1 MTSLLKNA
9 KSIDKQSLEVNMI
22 GEIINDKYKIE
33 SVFSESHMYEI
44 FTAIEAA
51 TGQTVVLKLMKEEM
65 AVNAERVKFFSEEIK
80 NFASLSH
87 PNIAEVLD
95 LDVFEDRPY
104 VVSPLIQGTELNLVM
119 KNEVLSLPDSV
130 KIIQD
135 LAAVLQCAADH
146 KIDNRNIN
154 LSNVIRKKD
163 GHITVLSFTL
173 PRLKLITSNP
183 VKRNE
188 NAGIQ
193 ADLYFLGT
201 ALYELLAG
209 KSPIRKIGGL
219 HELWDMNL
227 EKELRIRHPELEP
240 SQQRKIVDFI
250 RKTLTREMNLRFN
263 SYEEFLK
270 AIADLAGDFRQ
281 TVIKNKVSRQMS
293 MASHIVDVLN
303 NKINN
308 TSTIITAGSNDPKP
322 TKANML
328 TAKAALKTIG
338 STKTT
343 TQQQGYAEEACT
355 EGNLAL
361 SLNNNELSDEENNNL
376 QIKQS
381 KTTPQLKL
389 IKNTKTTGKSSEW
402 ADERSF
408 MKSPVVIIGLIL
420 VVMVILILFW

>member
-1 MTSLLKNA
+1 
-9 KSIDKQSLEVNMI
+9 MI

-33 SVFSESHMYEI
+33 SVFSESYMYEI

-65 AVNAERVKFFSEEIK
+65 AVNAERVRIFSEEIK

-87 PNIAEVLD
+87 PNIAEILD
-95 LDVFEDRPY
+95 LDMFEDRPY
-104 VVSPLIQGTELNLVM
+104 VVSPLISGKELNFVM
-119 KNEVLSLPDSV
+119 KDEVLSLPDSV

-146 KIDNRNIN
+146 KIENRNIN

-163 GHITVLSFTL
+163 GHVTVLSFTL
-173 PRLKLITSNP
+173 PRLKLISSNP

-250 RKTLTREMNLRFN
+250 RKTLTREMNQRFN

-281 TVIKNKVSRQMS
+281 TVIRNKVSRQMS

-303 NKINN
+303 NKFN
-308 TSTIITAGSNDPKP
+308 
-322 TKANML
+322 
-328 TAKAALKTIG
+328 
-338 STKTT
+338 TT
-343 TQQQGYAEEACT
+343 TTIVGGSVTEPVKTSKSTTSNSAAVLKAVDSKPSKEQQTGYAEECVD
-355 EGNLAL
+355 GNLAL
-361 SLNNNELSDEENNNL
+361 SIQNDEVSDEEKKEL
-376 QIKQS
+376 DVVSTKS
-381 KTTPQLKL
+381 APHLKL
-389 IKNTKTTGKSSEW
+389 IKNTKTTKITKNKSSEW
-402 ADERSF
+402 AEDKNL
-408 MKSPVVIIGLIL
+408 MKSPVFIIGFVLAI
-420 VVMVILILFW
+420 MVLLILFW

>member
-1 MTSLLKNA
+1 
-9 KSIDKQSLEVNMI
+9 MI

-33 SVFSESHMYEI
+33 SVFSESYMYEI

-65 AVNAERVKFFSEEIK
+65 AVNAERVRVFSEEIK

-87 PNIAEVLD
+87 PNIAEILD
-95 LDVFEDRPY
+95 LDMFEDRPY
-104 VVSPLIQGTELNLVM
+104 VVSPLISGKELNFVM
-119 KNEVLSLPDSV
+119 KEEVLSLPDSV

-146 KIDNRNIN
+146 KIENRNIN

-163 GHITVLSFTL
+163 GHVTVLSFTL
-173 PRLKLITSNP
+173 PRLKLITANP

-250 RKTLTREMNLRFN
+250 RKTLTREMNLRFS
-263 SYEEFLK
+263 SYEGFLK

-281 TVIKNKVSRQMS
+281 SNIRNKVSRQMS

-303 NKINN
+303 NKINTTTTLVATGVSDSGKTSK
-308 TSTIITAGSNDPKP
+308 TSTSAAVLKAVDSKP
-322 TKANML
+322 SKE
-328 TAKAALKTIG
+328 
-338 STKTT
+338 
-343 TQQQGYAEEACT
+343 QQTGYAEECVD
-355 EGNLAL
+355 GNLAL
-361 SLNNNELSDEENNNL
+361 SIQGNELSNEENDNL
-376 QIKQS
+376 NIISPKS
-381 KTTPQLKL
+381 APYLKL
-389 IKNTKTTGKSSEW
+389 VKNTKTTKKVRKQANEW
-402 ADERSF
+402 AEEKNI
-408 MKSPVVIIGLIL
+408 MKSPVFIIGLIL
-420 VVMVILILFW
+420 AIMVLLILFW

>member
-1 MTSLLKNA
+1 
-9 KSIDKQSLEVNMI
+9 MI

-33 SVFSESHMYEI
+33 SVFSESYMYEI

-65 AVNAERVKFFSEEIK
+65 AVSAERVRVFSEEIK

-87 PNIAEVLD
+87 PNIAEILD
-95 LDVFEDRPY
+95 LDMFEDRPY
-104 VVSPLIQGTELNLVM
+104 VVSPLISGKELNFVM
-119 KNEVLSLPDSV
+119 KEEVLSLPDSV

-146 KIDNRNIN
+146 KIENRNIN

-163 GHITVLSFTL
+163 GHVTVLSFTL
-173 PRLKLITSNP
+173 PRLKLITANP

-240 SQQRKIVDFI
+240 AQQRKIVDFI
-250 RKTLTREMNLRFN
+250 RKTLTREMNQRFN

-281 TVIKNKVSRQMS
+281 ANIRNKVSRQMS

-303 NKINN
+303 NKFN
-308 TSTIITAGSNDPKP
+308 S
-322 TKANML
+322 
-328 TAKAALKTIG
+328 
-338 STKTT
+338 TT
-343 TQQQGYAEEACT
+343 TIVGTGASESVKTSKSSASAAVLKAVDAKPSKEQQAGYAEECVD
-355 EGNLAL
+355 GNLAL
-361 SLNNNELSDEENNNL
+361 SIQGDDLSEEENGNSEL
-376 QIKQS
+376 VSPKS
-381 KTTPQLKL
+381 APYLKL
-389 IKNTKTTGKSSEW
+389 VKNTKTAKKEKKQTNEW
-402 ADERSF
+402 AEEKNI
-408 MKSPVVIIGLIL
+408 MKSPVVIIGFIL
-420 VVMVILILFW
+420 AIMVLLILFW

>member
-1 MTSLLKNA
+1 
-9 KSIDKQSLEVNMI
+9 MI

-33 SVFSESHMYEI
+33 SVFSESYMYEI

-65 AVNAERVKFFSEEIK
+65 AVNAERVRMFSEEIK

-87 PNIAEVLD
+87 PNIAEILD
-95 LDVFEDRPY
+95 LDMFEDRPY
-104 VVSPLIQGTELNLVM
+104 VVSPLISGKELNFVM
-119 KNEVLSLPDSV
+119 KEELLSLPDSV

-146 KIDNRNIN
+146 KIENRNIN

-163 GHITVLSFTL
+163 GHVTVLSFTL
-173 PRLKLITSNP
+173 PRLKLITSTP

-227 EKELRIRHPELEP
+227 EKDLRIRHPELEP
-240 SQQRKIVDFI
+240 SQQKKIVEFI
-250 RKTLTREMNLRFN
+250 RKTLTREMNQRFN

-281 TVIKNKVSRQMS
+281 KNIRNKVSRQMS

-303 NKINN
+303 NKIN
-308 TSTIITAGSNDPKP
+308 TTTTIVGSGMNEP
-322 TKANML
+322 
-328 TAKAALKTIG
+328 LKT
-338 STKTT
+338 SKSNNQTSVAVLKTVDSNHVKEQKT
-343 TQQQGYAEEACT
+343 GYAET
-355 EGNLAL
+355 DNPVEGNLAL
-361 SLNNNELSDEENNNL
+361 SLQNDEVSEVEDEN
-376 QIKQS
+376 IQS
-381 KTTPQLKL
+381 APQKSAPLLKL
-389 IKNTKTTGKSSEW
+389 IKNSKIDNKTKQKSNEW
-402 ADERSF
+402 AEERSLT
-408 MKSPVVIIGLIL
+408 KSPVFIIGLIL
-420 VVMVILILFW
+420 AVMVLLILFW

>member
-1 MTSLLKNA
+1 
-9 KSIDKQSLEVNMI
+9 MI

-33 SVFSESHMYEI
+33 SVFSESYMYEI

-65 AVNAERVKFFSEEIK
+65 AVNAERVRIFSEEIK

-87 PNIAEVLD
+87 PNIAEILD
-95 LDVFEDRPY
+95 LDMFEDRPY
-104 VVSPLIQGTELNLVM
+104 VVSPLISGKELNFVM
-119 KNEVLSLPDSV
+119 KEEVLSLPDSV

-135 LAAVLQCAADH
+135 LAAVLQCAADN
-146 KIDNRNIN
+146 KIENRNIN

-163 GHITVLSFTL
+163 GHVTVLSFTL
-173 PRLKLITSNP
+173 PRLKLISSNP

-240 SQQRKIVDFI
+240 SQQKRIVDFI
-250 RKTLTREMNLRFN
+250 RKTLTREMNQRFN

-270 AIADLAGDFRQ
+270 SIADLAGDFRQ
-281 TVIKNKVSRQMS
+281 KTIRNKVSRQMS

-303 NKINN
+303 NKINTTTTIVGSGLN
-308 TSTIITAGSNDPKP
+308 ESVKTTKTSTSTAVL
-322 TKANML
+322 KAVDSKSSKEL
-328 TAKAALKTIG
+328 
-338 STKTT
+338 
-343 TQQQGYAEEACT
+343 QPGYAEECVD
-355 EGNLAL
+355 GNLAL
-361 SLNNNELSDEENNNL
+361 SIQSDEVSEEEKDCL
-376 QIKQS
+376 EVVSPKS
-381 KTTPQLKL
+381 APHLKL
-389 IKNTKTTGKSSEW
+389 IKNTKTAKKVKNQSSEW
-402 ADERSF
+402 AEDKNI
-408 MKSPVVIIGLIL
+408 MKSPVFIIGIIL
-420 VVMVILILFW
+420 AVMVLLILFW

>member
-1 MTSLLKNA
+1 
-9 KSIDKQSLEVNMI
+9 MI

-33 SVFSESHMYEI
+33 SVFSESYMYEI

-65 AVNAERVKFFSEEIK
+65 AVSAERVRVFSEEIK

-87 PNIAEVLD
+87 PNIAEILD
-95 LDVFEDRPY
+95 LDMFEDRPY
-104 VVSPLIQGTELNLVM
+104 VVSPLISGKELNFVM
-119 KNEVLSLPDSV
+119 KEEVLSLPDSV

-146 KIDNRNIN
+146 KIENRNIN

-163 GHITVLSFTL
+163 GHVTVLSFTL
-173 PRLKLITSNP
+173 PRLKLITANP

-250 RKTLTREMNLRFN
+250 RKTLTREMNQRFN

-281 TVIKNKVSRQMS
+281 ANIRNKVSRQMS

-303 NKINN
+303 NKFN
-308 TSTIITAGSNDPKP
+308 S
-322 TKANML
+322 
-328 TAKAALKTIG
+328 
-338 STKTT
+338 TT
-343 TQQQGYAEEACT
+343 TIVGTGASEAVKTSKSSASATVLKAVDAKTSKEQQTGYAEECVD
-355 EGNLAL
+355 GNLAL
-361 SLNNNELSDEENNNL
+361 SIQGEDLSEEENGNAEL
-376 QIKQS
+376 VSPKS
-381 KTTPQLKL
+381 APYLKL
-389 IKNTKTTGKSSEW
+389 VKNTKTAKKEKKQTNEW
-402 ADERSF
+402 AEEKNI
-408 MKSPVVIIGLIL
+408 MKSPVVIIGFIL
-420 VVMVILILFW
+420 AIMVLLILFW

>member
-1 MTSLLKNA
+1 
-9 KSIDKQSLEVNMI
+9 MI

-33 SVFSESHMYEI
+33 SVFSESYMYEI

-65 AVNAERVKFFSEEIK
+65 AVNAERVKIFSEEIK

-95 LDVFEDRPY
+95 LDMFEDRPY
-104 VVSPLIQGTELNLVM
+104 VVSPLISGKELNFVM
-119 KNEVLSLPDSV
+119 KEEVLSLPDSV

-135 LAAVLQCAADH
+135 LAAVLQCAAEH
-146 KIDNRNIN
+146 KIENRNIN

-163 GHITVLSFTL
+163 GHVTVLSFTL
-173 PRLKLITSNP
+173 PRLKLISSSP

-188 NAGIQ
+188 SSGIQ

-201 ALYELLAG
+201 ALYEMLAG

-250 RKTLTREMNLRFN
+250 RKTLTREMNQRFN

-270 AIADLAGDFRQ
+270 AIADLVGDFRQ
-281 TVIKNKVSRQMS
+281 TNIRKKVSRQMS

-303 NKINN
+303 NKFNSTTTIVGNN
-308 TSTIITAGSNDPKP
+308 ASESVKTTKSATAGAVL
-322 TKANML
+322 KAVDS
-328 TAKAALKTIG
+328 KASKE
-338 STKTT
+338 
-343 TQQQGYAEEACT
+343 QQAGYAENYVD
-355 EGNLAL
+355 GNLAL
-361 SLNNNELSDEENNNL
+361 SIDTDNVSEEEKDGL
-376 QIKQS
+376 KLVS
-381 KTTPQLKL
+381 PKSAPHLKL
-389 IKNTKTTGKSSEW
+389 IKNVKKVKKSNNQSSEW
-402 ADERSF
+402 AEDKNI
-408 MKSPVVIIGLIL
+408 MKSPVVVIGFIL
-420 VVMVILILFW
+420 AIMVLLILFW

>member
-1 MTSLLKNA
+1 
-9 KSIDKQSLEVNMI
+9 MI
-22 GEIINDKYKIE
+22 GEIINEKYKIE

-65 AVNAERVKFFSEEIK
+65 AVNEKRVKVFSEEIK

-87 PNIAEVLD
+87 PNIAEILD

-104 VVSPLIQGTELNLVM
+104 VVSPLIEGKELNLVM
-119 KNEVLSLPDSV
+119 KDELLSLPDSV

-135 LAAVLQCAADH
+135 LAAVLQCASDH
-146 KIDNRNIN
+146 KIENRNIN

-173 PRLKLITSNP
+173 PRLRLVSTTP

-188 NAGIQ
+188 NSGIQ

-227 EKELRIRHPELEP
+227 ERDLRIRHPELEP
-240 SQQRKIVDFI
+240 EQQRKVVEFI
-250 RKTLTREMNLRFN
+250 RKTLTREMNLRFEN
-263 SYEEFLK
+263 YEAFLK
-270 AIADLAGDFRQ
+270 GLADLAGNIRQ
-281 TVIKNKVSRQMS
+281 ANIKNKLSRQMS

-303 NKINN
+303 NKINT
-308 TSTIITAGSNDPKP
+308 TSTILPRSSETPSK
-322 TKANML
+322 
-328 TAKAALKTIG
+328 TAKSNVVTANLKSANKDNSSKQEIG
-338 STKTT
+338 F
-343 TQQQGYAEEACT
+343 AETAVD
-355 EGNLAL
+355 GNLAL
-361 SLNNNELSDEENNNL
+361 AVDNNEITEETLDNSL
-376 QIKQS
+376 KQS
-381 KTTPQLKL
+381 PQLKL
-389 IKNTKTTGKSSEW
+389 IKNTKPAKTKVKASNEW
-402 ADERSF
+402 ADERS
-408 MKSPVVIIGLIL
+408 MLKSPVVIIGFVLII
-420 VVMVILILFW
+420 MVLLILFW

>member
-1 MTSLLKNA
+1 
-9 KSIDKQSLEVNMI
+9 MI

-65 AVNAERVKFFSEEIK
+65 AINAERVRIFSEEVK

-87 PNIAEVLD
+87 PNIAEILD
-95 LDVFEDRPY
+95 LDLFEDRPY
-104 VVSPLIQGTELNLVM
+104 VVSPLISGKELNFVM
-119 KNEVLSLPDSV
+119 KEEVLSLPDSV

-146 KIDNRNIN
+146 KIENRNIN

-163 GHITVLSFTL
+163 GHVTVLSFTL
-173 PRLKLITSNP
+173 PRLKLISSNP

-250 RKTLTREMNLRFN
+250 RKTLTREMKLRFN

-270 AIADLAGDFRQ
+270 AIADLAGDYRQ
-281 TVIKNKVSRQMS
+281 KNIRNKVSRQMS

-303 NKINN
+303 NKFN
-308 TSTIITAGSNDPKP
+308 TTTTIVTSSPSE
-322 TKANML
+322 
-328 TAKAALKTIG
+328 TAKVSK
-338 STKTT
+338 STVSSTAVLQSVNSKAIKE
-343 TQQQGYAEEACT
+343 QQKGYAEDCVD
-355 EGNLAL
+355 GNLAL
-361 SLNNNELSDEENNNL
+361 SVQNDEVSDEEKDNL
-376 QIKQS
+376 KLVS
-381 KTTPQLKL
+381 AKSAPHLKL
-389 IKNTKTTGKSSEW
+389 IKNTKTAKNLKQKSSEW
-402 ADERSF
+402 AEDKNI
-408 MKSPVVIIGLIL
+408 MKSPVVIIGFIL
-420 VVMVILILFW
+420 AIMVLLILFW

>member
-1 MTSLLKNA
+1 
-9 KSIDKQSLEVNMI
+9 MI

-33 SVFSESHMYEI
+33 SVFSESYMYEI

-65 AVNAERVKFFSEEIK
+65 AVSAERVRVFSEEIK

-87 PNIAEVLD
+87 PNIAEILD
-95 LDVFEDRPY
+95 LDMFEDRPY
-104 VVSPLIQGTELNLVM
+104 VVSPLISGKELNFVM
-119 KNEVLSLPDSV
+119 KEEVLSLPDSV

-146 KIDNRNIN
+146 KIENRNIN

-163 GHITVLSFTL
+163 GHVTVLSFTL
-173 PRLKLITSNP
+173 PRLKLITANP

-240 SQQRKIVDFI
+240 AQQRKIVDFI
-250 RKTLTREMNLRFN
+250 RKTLTREMNQRFN

-281 TVIKNKVSRQMS
+281 ANIRNKVSRQMS

-303 NKINN
+303 NKFN
-308 TSTIITAGSNDPKP
+308 S
-322 TKANML
+322 
-328 TAKAALKTIG
+328 
-338 STKTT
+338 TT
-343 TQQQGYAEEACT
+343 TIVGTGASESVKTSKSSASAAVLKAVDAKPSKEQQTGYAEECVD
-355 EGNLAL
+355 GNLAL
-361 SLNNNELSDEENNNL
+361 SIQGEDLSEEENGNAEL
-376 QIKQS
+376 VSPKS
-381 KTTPQLKL
+381 APYLKL
-389 IKNTKTTGKSSEW
+389 VKNTKTVKKVKKQTNEW
-402 ADERSF
+402 AEEKNI
-408 MKSPVVIIGLIL
+408 MKSPVVIIGFIL
-420 VVMVILILFW
+420 AIMVLLILFW

>member
-1 MTSLLKNA
+1 
-9 KSIDKQSLEVNMI
+9 MI

-33 SVFSESHMYEI
+33 SVFSESYMYEI

-65 AVNAERVKFFSEEIK
+65 AVNAERVRIFSEEIK

-87 PNIAEVLD
+87 PNIAEILD
-95 LDVFEDRPY
+95 LDMFEDRPY
-104 VVSPLIQGTELNLVM
+104 VVSPLISGKELNFVM
-119 KNEVLSLPDSV
+119 KEEVLSLPDSV

-146 KIDNRNIN
+146 KIENRNIN

-163 GHITVLSFTL
+163 GHVTVLSFTL

-240 SQQRKIVDFI
+240 SQQKRIVDFI
-250 RKTLTREMNLRFN
+250 RKTLTREMNQRFN

-281 TVIKNKVSRQMS
+281 KTIRNKISRQMS

-303 NKINN
+303 NKINTTTTIVGSGVNESGN
-308 TSTIITAGSNDPKP
+308 TSKSSVAVL
-322 TKANML
+322 KAVDS
-328 TAKAALKTIG
+328 KT
-338 STKTT
+338 SKELQT
-343 TQQQGYAEEACT
+343 GYAEECVD
-355 EGNLAL
+355 GNLAL
-361 SLNNNELSDEENNNL
+361 SVQSDEVTEEENDSL
-376 QIKQS
+376 KVVS
-381 KTTPQLKL
+381 PKSAPHLKL
-389 IKNTKTTGKSSEW
+389 IKNTQNAKKVKNQSSEW
-402 ADERSF
+402 AEDKNI
-408 MKSPVVIIGLIL
+408 MKSPVFIIGMIL
-420 VVMVILILFW
+420 AVMVLLILFW

>member
-1 MTSLLKNA
+1 
-9 KSIDKQSLEVNMI
+9 MI
-22 GEIINDKYKIE
+22 GEIINEKYKIE

-65 AVNAERVKFFSEEIK
+65 AVNEKRVKVFSEEIK

-87 PNIAEVLD
+87 PNIAEILD

-104 VVSPLIQGTELNLVM
+104 VVSPLIEGKELNLVM
-119 KNEVLSLPDSV
+119 KDELLSLPDSV

-135 LAAVLQCAADH
+135 LAAVLQCASDH
-146 KIDNRNIN
+146 KIENRNIN

-173 PRLKLITSNP
+173 PRLRLVSTTP

-188 NAGIQ
+188 NSGIQ

-227 EKELRIRHPELEP
+227 ERDLRIRHPELEP
-240 SQQRKIVDFI
+240 EQQRKVVEFI
-250 RKTLTREMNLRFN
+250 RKTLTREMNLRFEN
-263 SYEEFLK
+263 YEAFLK
-270 AIADLAGDFRQ
+270 GLADLAGNIRQ
-281 TVIKNKVSRQMS
+281 ANIKNKLSRQMS

-303 NKINN
+303 NKINSTN
-308 TSTIITAGSNDPKP
+308 TILPRSSETPSK
-322 TKANML
+322 
-328 TAKAALKTIG
+328 TAKSNVVTANLKSANKEDSSKQEIG
-338 STKTT
+338 F
-343 TQQQGYAEEACT
+343 AETAVD
-355 EGNLAL
+355 GNLAL
-361 SLNNNELSDEENNNL
+361 AVDNNDITEETLDNSL
-376 QIKQS
+376 KQS
-381 KTTPQLKL
+381 PQLKL
-389 IKNTKTTGKSSEW
+389 IKNTKTVKTKVKASNEW
-402 ADERSF
+402 ADERSIL
-408 MKSPVVIIGLIL
+408 KSPVVIIGFALII
-420 VVMVILILFW
+420 MVLLILFW

>member
-1 MTSLLKNA
+1 
-9 KSIDKQSLEVNMI
+9 MI

-33 SVFSESHMYEI
+33 SVFSESYMYEI

-65 AVNAERVKFFSEEIK
+65 AVNAERVRIFSEEIK

-87 PNIAEVLD
+87 PNIAEILD
-95 LDVFEDRPY
+95 LDMFEDRPY
-104 VVSPLIQGTELNLVM
+104 VVSPLISGKELNFVM
-119 KNEVLSLPDSV
+119 KEEVLSLPDSV

-146 KIDNRNIN
+146 KIENRNIN

-163 GHITVLSFTL
+163 GHVTVLSCTL
-173 PRLKLITSNP
+173 PRLKLVTSTP

-227 EKELRIRHPELEP
+227 ERELRIRHPELEP

-250 RKTLTREMNLRFN
+250 RKTLTREMNQRFN

-281 TVIKNKVSRQMS
+281 ASIRNKVSRQMS

-303 NKINN
+303 NKFNSTTTVIASGVNEPVK
-308 TSTIITAGSNDPKP
+308 TSKTA
-322 TKANML
+322 A
-328 TAKAALKTIG
+328 
-338 STKTT
+338 KTT
-343 TQQQGYAEEACT
+343 SAVLKSVDSKSSKEQQVGYAEECVD
-355 EGNLAL
+355 GNLAL
-361 SLNNNELSDEENNNL
+361 SIQSDEVSEEEKVGL
-376 QIKQS
+376 EATSQKS
-381 KTTPQLKL
+381 APYLKL
-389 IKNTKTTGKSSEW
+389 VKNTKTAKNANNQSSEW
-402 ADERSF
+402 AEDRNI
-408 MKSPVVIIGLIL
+408 MKSPVVIIGFIL
-420 VVMVILILFW
+420 AIMVLLILFW

>member
-1 MTSLLKNA
+1 
-9 KSIDKQSLEVNMI
+9 MI

-33 SVFSESHMYEI
+33 SVFSESYMYEI

-65 AVNAERVKFFSEEIK
+65 AVNAERVRIFSEEIK

-87 PNIAEVLD
+87 PNIAEILD
-95 LDVFEDRPY
+95 LDMFEDRPY
-104 VVSPLIQGTELNLVM
+104 VVSPLISGKELNFVM
-119 KNEVLSLPDSV
+119 KEEVLSLPDSV

-146 KIDNRNIN
+146 KIENRNIN

-163 GHITVLSFTL
+163 GHVTVLSFTL
-173 PRLKLITSNP
+173 PRLKLISTNS

-227 EKELRIRHPELEP
+227 ERELRIRHPELEP

-250 RKTLTREMNLRFN
+250 RKTLTREMNQRFN

-281 TVIKNKVSRQMS
+281 AAIRNKVSRQMS

-303 NKINN
+303 NKFN
-308 TSTIITAGSNDPKP
+308 STTTVVASGVNE
-322 TKANML
+322 
-328 TAKAALKTIG
+328 TAKTSESSASAAVLKVVD
-338 STKTT
+338 SKTSKE
-343 TQQQGYAEEACT
+343 QQLGYAEDCVD
-355 EGNLAL
+355 GNLAL
-361 SLNNNELSDEENNNL
+361 SIQSDEVSEEEKDGL
-376 QIKQS
+376 KS
-381 KTTPQLKL
+381 VSPKSAPYLKL
-389 IKNTKTTGKSSEW
+389 VKNTKSAKKEKNQSSEW
-402 ADERSF
+402 AEDKNI
-408 MKSPVVIIGLIL
+408 MKSPVFIIGFVLAI
-420 VVMVILILFW
+420 MVTLILFW

>member
-1 MTSLLKNA
+1 
-9 KSIDKQSLEVNMI
+9 MI

-33 SVFSESHMYEI
+33 SVFSESYMYEI

-65 AVNAERVKFFSEEIK
+65 AVNTERVKIFSEEIK

-87 PNIAEVLD
+87 PNIAEILD
-95 LDVFEDRPY
+95 LDMFEDRPY
-104 VVSPLIQGTELNLVM
+104 VVSPLISGKELNFVM
-119 KNEVLSLPDSV
+119 KEEVLSLPDSV

-146 KIDNRNIN
+146 KIENRNIN

-163 GHITVLSFTL
+163 GHVTVLSFTL

-250 RKTLTREMNLRFN
+250 RKTLTREMNQRFN

-281 TVIKNKVSRQMS
+281 ANIRNKVSRQMS

-303 NKINN
+303 NKFN
-308 TSTIITAGSNDPKP
+308 STT
-322 TKANML
+322 
-328 TAKAALKTIG
+328 TIVASG
-338 STKTT
+338 VNESVKMSKSPKTT
-343 TQQQGYAEEACT
+343 TATVLKAVDSKTSKEQQIGYAEESV

-361 SLNNNELSDEENNNL
+361 SIQNDEISEEEMGELKSVS
-376 QIKQS
+376 S
-381 KTTPQLKL
+381 KSAPHLKL
-389 IKNTKTTGKSSEW
+389 LKNTKTAKNVKNQSSEW
-402 ADERSF
+402 AEDRNI
-408 MKSPVVIIGLIL
+408 MKSPVVIIGFIL
-420 VVMVILILFW
+420 AIMVLLILFW

>member
-1 MTSLLKNA
+1 
-9 KSIDKQSLEVNMI
+9 MI

-33 SVFSESHMYEI
+33 SVFSESYMYEI

-65 AVNAERVKFFSEEIK
+65 AVNAERVRIFSEEIK

-87 PNIAEVLD
+87 PNIAEILD
-95 LDVFEDRPY
+95 LDMFEDRPY
-104 VVSPLIQGTELNLVM
+104 VVSPLISGKELNFVM
-119 KNEVLSLPDSV
+119 KEEVLSLPDSV

-146 KIDNRNIN
+146 KIENRNIN

-163 GHITVLSFTL
+163 GHVTVLSFTL

-240 SQQRKIVDFI
+240 SQQKRIVDFI
-250 RKTLTREMNLRFN
+250 RKTLTREMNQRFN

-270 AIADLAGDFRQ
+270 SIADLAGDFRQ
-281 TVIKNKVSRQMS
+281 KTIRNKVSRQMS

-303 NKINN
+303 NKIN
-308 TSTIITAGSNDPKP
+308 TTTTIVGSGVNESV
-322 TKANML
+322 
-328 TAKAALKTIG
+328 KT
-338 STKTT
+338 TKTSASAAVLKAVDSKT
-343 TQQQGYAEEACT
+343 SKELQTGYAEGCVD
-355 EGNLAL
+355 GNLAL
-361 SLNNNELSDEENNNL
+361 SVQSDEVSEEEKDSL
-376 QIKQS
+376 EVVSS
-381 KTTPQLKL
+381 KSAPHLKL
-389 IKNTKTTGKSSEW
+389 IKNNKTANKVKNQSSEW
-402 ADERSF
+402 AEDKNI
-408 MKSPVVIIGLIL
+408 MKSPVFIIGMIL
-420 VVMVILILFW
+420 AVMVLLILFW

>member
-1 MTSLLKNA
+1 
-9 KSIDKQSLEVNMI
+9 MI
-22 GEIINDKYKIE
+22 GETINEKYKIE
-33 SVFSESHMYEI
+33 SVFSESHMYEV

-51 TGQTVVLKLMKEEM
+51 TGQTVILKLMKEEI
-65 AVNAERVKFFSEEIK
+65 AINPERVKFFTEEIK

-87 PNIAEVLD
+87 PNVAEILD
-95 LDVFEDRPY
+95 LDIFEDRPY
-104 VVSPLIQGTELNLVM
+104 VVSPLINGKELNLVM
-119 KNEVLSLPDSV
+119 KDEVLSLSDSV

-135 LAAVLQCAADH
+135 LAAVLRCASEH
-146 KIDNRNIN
+146 KIENRNIN

-173 PRLKLITSNP
+173 PRLKLITNKP

-240 SQQRKIVDFI
+240 SQQRKIIDFI

-263 SYEEFLK
+263 DYEEFLTSL
-270 AIADLAGDFRQ
+270 ADLAGNIRQ
-281 TVIKNKVSRQMS
+281 TSIRNKVSRQMS

-303 NKINN
+303 NKINTTSNIVIPASEN
-308 TSTIITAGSNDPKP
+308 TVNRNKLNKQSIFASKNINISDSCN
-322 TKANML
+322 NE
-328 TAKAALKTIG
+328 LK
-338 STKTT
+338 
-343 TQQQGYAEEACT
+343 QNGYAESFI

-361 SLNNNELSDEENNNL
+361 SLDDKENSTQNPETSN
-376 QIKQS
+376 
-381 KTTPQLKL
+381 KTLPQLKL
-389 IKNTKTTGKSSEW
+389 IKSTPKIKTKKSSSEW
-402 ADERSF
+402 AEERNIF
-408 MKSPVVIIGLIL
+408 KSPVVLIGLALI
-420 VVMVILILFW
+420 VMVLLILFW

>member
-1 MTSLLKNA
+1 
-9 KSIDKQSLEVNMI
+9 MI

-33 SVFSESHMYEI
+33 SVFSESYMYEI

-65 AVNAERVKFFSEEIK
+65 AVNAERVRVFSEEIK

-87 PNIAEVLD
+87 PNIAEILD
-95 LDVFEDRPY
+95 LDMFEDRPY
-104 VVSPLIQGTELNLVM
+104 VVSPLISGKELNFVM
-119 KNEVLSLPDSV
+119 KEEVLSLPDSV

-146 KIDNRNIN
+146 KIENRNIN

-163 GHITVLSFTL
+163 GHVTVLSFTL
-173 PRLKLITSNP
+173 PRLKLITANP

-250 RKTLTREMNLRFN
+250 RKTLTREMNLRFS

-281 TVIKNKVSRQMS
+281 SNIRNKVSRQMS

-303 NKINN
+303 NKINTTTTLVATGVSDSGKTSK
-308 TSTIITAGSNDPKP
+308 TSTSAAVLKAVDSKP
-322 TKANML
+322 SKE
-328 TAKAALKTIG
+328 
-338 STKTT
+338 
-343 TQQQGYAEEACT
+343 QQTGYAEECVD
-355 EGNLAL
+355 GNLAL
-361 SLNNNELSDEENNNL
+361 SIQGNELSNEENDNL
-376 QIKQS
+376 NII
-381 KTTPQLKL
+381 TPKSAPYLKL
-389 IKNTKTTGKSSEW
+389 VKNTKTTKKVRKQANEW
-402 ADERSF
+402 AEEKNI
-408 MKSPVVIIGLIL
+408 MKSPVFIIGLIL
-420 VVMVILILFW
+420 AIMVLLILFW

>member
-1 MTSLLKNA
+1 
-9 KSIDKQSLEVNMI
+9 MI

-33 SVFSESHMYEI
+33 SVFSESYMYEI

-65 AVNAERVKFFSEEIK
+65 AVSAERVRVFSEEIK

-87 PNIAEVLD
+87 PNIAEILD
-95 LDVFEDRPY
+95 LDMFEDRPY
-104 VVSPLIQGTELNLVM
+104 VVSPLISGKELNFVM
-119 KNEVLSLPDSV
+119 KEEVLSLPDSV

-146 KIDNRNIN
+146 KIENRNIN

-163 GHITVLSFTL
+163 GHVTVLSFTL
-173 PRLKLITSNP
+173 PRLKLITANP

-240 SQQRKIVDFI
+240 SHQRKIVDFI
-250 RKTLTREMNLRFN
+250 RKTLTREMNQRFN

-281 TVIKNKVSRQMS
+281 ANIRNKVSRQMS

-303 NKINN
+303 NKFN
-308 TSTIITAGSNDPKP
+308 S
-322 TKANML
+322 
-328 TAKAALKTIG
+328 
-338 STKTT
+338 TT
-343 TQQQGYAEEACT
+343 TIVGTGASEDVKISKSSASATVLKAVDAKPSKEQQTGYAEECVD
-355 EGNLAL
+355 GNLAL
-361 SLNNNELSDEENNNL
+361 SIQGEDLSEEENGNAEL
-376 QIKQS
+376 VSPKS
-381 KTTPQLKL
+381 APYLKL
-389 IKNTKTTGKSSEW
+389 VKNTKTVKKVKKQTNEW
-402 ADERSF
+402 AEEKNI
-408 MKSPVVIIGLIL
+408 MKSPVVIIGFIL
-420 VVMVILILFW
+420 AIMVLLILFW

>member
-1 MTSLLKNA
+1 
-9 KSIDKQSLEVNMI
+9 MI

-33 SVFSESHMYEI
+33 SVFSESYMYEI

-65 AVNAERVKFFSEEIK
+65 AVNAERVRVFSEEIK

-87 PNIAEVLD
+87 PNIAEILD
-95 LDVFEDRPY
+95 LDMFEDRPY
-104 VVSPLIQGTELNLVM
+104 VVSPLISGKELNFVM
-119 KNEVLSLPDSV
+119 KEEVLSLPDSV

-146 KIDNRNIN
+146 KIENRNIN

-163 GHITVLSFTL
+163 GHVTVLSFTL
-173 PRLKLITSNP
+173 PRLKLITANP

-250 RKTLTREMNLRFN
+250 RKTLKREMNLRFS

-281 TVIKNKVSRQMS
+281 SNIRNKVSRQMS

-303 NKINN
+303 NKINTTTTLVATGVSDSGKTSK
-308 TSTIITAGSNDPKP
+308 TSTSAAVLKAVDSKP
-322 TKANML
+322 SKE
-328 TAKAALKTIG
+328 
-338 STKTT
+338 
-343 TQQQGYAEEACT
+343 QQTGYAEECVD
-355 EGNLAL
+355 GNLAL
-361 SLNNNELSDEENNNL
+361 SIQGNELSNEENDNL
-376 QIKQS
+376 NII
-381 KTTPQLKL
+381 TPKSAPYLKL
-389 IKNTKTTGKSSEW
+389 VKNTKTTKKVRKQANEW
-402 ADERSF
+402 AEEKNI
-408 MKSPVVIIGLIL
+408 MKSPVFIIGLIL
-420 VVMVILILFW
+420 AIMVLLILFW